1 MTSFSMATKLLFV
14 TLTALAAQVV
24 RADTC
29 SYIEAFG
36 YIEVTR
42 ALNLAYIEEQTQYW

>member
-1 MTSFSMATKLLFV
+1 MNSFNMATKLLFA
-14 TLTALAAQVV
+14 TIAALTAQVV
-24 RADTC
+24 NADTC
-29 SYIEAFG
+29 SSIEAFG